1 MREFESVRRLVRG
14 YADAVDVAAALGCC
28 YKTALSRMKHPEDM
42 TLREIRMMC
51 KRFRIPAEDICEE
64 IRRDL
69 A

>member
-1 MREFESVRRLVRG
+1 MFDRVKRLTRG
-14 YADAVDVAAALGCC
+14 YTDATDLAVALGCC
-28 YKTALSRMKHPEDM
+28 YNTALSRMKHPEDM